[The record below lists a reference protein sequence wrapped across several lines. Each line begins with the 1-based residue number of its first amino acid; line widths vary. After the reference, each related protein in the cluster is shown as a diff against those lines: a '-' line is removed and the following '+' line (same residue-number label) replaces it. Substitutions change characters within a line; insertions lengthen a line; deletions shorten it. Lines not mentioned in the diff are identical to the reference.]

1 MSKFNLK
8 NKYIF
13 LPFLLFLIP
22 LKGFAKITDEQ
33 KMLLEGLPPDQRAS
47 IIEKMDM
54 MAQAQG
60 ELDEIFEDPNTL
72 IRRPELDAD
81 EEEDKCP
88 ECIYGYNFFEYA
100 PTTFAPTE
108 SMPISSDYVLGPGDM
123 LEIFLYGNDED
134 EATAFISRTGE
145 IFVPYIGPVNLL
157 GLTFEQ
163 ANELLKTRVAAELIG
178 TEISI
183 ALKELRSITVYFLGE
198 AYKPGQYKLSALS
211 TVTNAM
217 FASGG
222 VNKNGSL
229 RNIQVLRNNKLIA
242 NYDFYEFLLKGRV
255 NSDVKLQ
262 DGDVIFIPFI
272 ENKVKIGGAFRRPG
286 LYEFKENETVKDAI
300 YLAGGFNED
309 VAPNTPIER
318 SSINSETFTRE
329 VAYLNGESGLSTPLA
344 NSDVINVSGKS
355 GLEPRTITVTGQVNR
370 PGDYSIQQGD
380 NILDIINRAG
390 GYTEDSYS
398 EGSVFL
404 RKNVALSQKKAFE
417 RSADELENTIIEIIT
432 QGTAN
437 LSEGTIAPLSALIT
451 KLRNTKPLG
460 RMVVDVDYL
469 DLKTNSANNFLVEEG
484 DSLHIPR
491 RPNSISVVGE
501 VLNSSTIVFQPK
513 LSVNNYLD
521 LAGGLNNAADKNRIF
536 VIYPDGKSKLIK
548 RSFFSSRDNLLP
560 GSTIVV
566 PRDSRPFD
574 AIKITQIIT
583 PILADLATSAAAIA
597 AISND

>member
-272 ENKVKIGGAFRRPG
+272 ENKVKVGGAFRRPG

-318 SSINSETFTRE
+318 SSINTETFTRE

-548 RSFFSSRDNLLP
+548 RSFFSSQDNLLP